1 MQLAVYTTIITV
13 TAMADAERVE
23 EEEGL
28 PVSAV
33 VRERTCSIV
42 ISIACEEGDYINRNI
57 LALRDYIDV

>member
-28 PVSAV
+28 PVSCHYSQMLASLAG
-33 VRERTCSIV
+33 TCQCHLSISEAHHTTH
-42 ISIACEEGDYINRNI
+42 IETQSY
-57 LALRDYIDV
+57 